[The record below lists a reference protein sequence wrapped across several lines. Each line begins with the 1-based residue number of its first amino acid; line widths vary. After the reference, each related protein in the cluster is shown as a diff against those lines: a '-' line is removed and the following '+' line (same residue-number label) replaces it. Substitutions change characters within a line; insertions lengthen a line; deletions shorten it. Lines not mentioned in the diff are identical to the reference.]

1 MCFALGCGSSRPVPS
16 MDATPEQQAEEN
28 SVRFGLIGD
37 AGLIVLIVLTGI
49 LGGSLTI
56 LAEAIRT
63 CLMIMSELFSFVVMR
78 RIHRGQL
85 ADLEFGTGKLEQVAN
100 ALIGASMLGGGIWII
115 VKAFGLLIGDR
126 PVASA
131 FGLTVAAIVGALN
144 AYFNF
149 LAWDRMRRALRGES
163 SLLMT
168 GQLRARKVKLVC
180 SLVVLGTMTI
190 AAASLDA
197 EVAAWADA
205 LGSFF
210 VTAFIIAN
218 AWDMLASG
226 IADLL
231 DRSAGQAVR
240 DAIDTALARQ
250 ADDFHQVARV
260 RSRRSGRVV
269 FIELALRFDA
279 GLSIAEVNR
288 RIAILKQSLGRD
300 IEHSEISVLALA
312 PTD

>member
-1 MCFALGCGSSRPVPS
+1 

-63 CLMIMSELFSFVVMR
+63 CLMILSELFSFVVMR

-144 AYFNF
+144 RPLLKSFSNQAGSARTAM
-149 LAWDRMRRALRGES
+149 AW
-163 SLLMT
+163 
-168 GQLRARKVKLVC
+168 
-180 SLVVLGTMTI
+180 
-190 AAASLDA
+190 
-197 EVAAWADA
+197 
-205 LGSFF
+205 
-210 VTAFIIAN
+210 IAN
-218 AWDMLASG
+218 PSG
-226 IADLL
+226 DAATRMIAT
-231 DRSAGQAVR
+231 AG
-240 DAIDTALARQ
+240 
-250 ADDFHQVARV
+250 
-260 RSRRSGRVV
+260 
-269 FIELALRFDA
+269 
-279 GLSIAEVNR
+279 
-288 RIAILKQSLGRD
+288 
-300 IEHSEISVLALA
+300 SV
-312 PTD
+312 